1 MRSPSHAESGR
12 TRSAAVSRRSLLAC
26 ASAVTLPMPTAA
38 SPTIAAGAP
47 SNVGPNESGGSF
59 KAWLHLDDKIERLQT
74 RWAQLESWLI
84 REHRWCELSPAEQL
98 ALPWSRELR
107 DIDGC
112 LDLLFERR
120 EALLERMPAA
130 AAENVPELAARL
142 AVAARLVSVDEQPEA
157 HGIITGVRLD
167 LLRLS
172 NQAPPW

>member
-1 MRSPSHAESGR
+1 M
-12 TRSAAVSRRSLLAC
+12 
-26 ASAVTLPMPTAA
+26 
-38 SPTIAAGAP
+38 
-47 SNVGPNESGGSF
+47 
-59 KAWLHLDDKIERLQT
+59 
-74 RWAQLESWLI
+74 
-84 REHRWCELSPAEQL
+84 
-98 ALPWSRELR
+98 LR